1 MDYIEINHLTKDYGN
16 SKGIFDISL
25 RIQKGE
31 MFGYVGNNG
40 AGKTTTFRH
49 ILGFSKPDSG
59 TAKVKGLD
67 SWKKSSEIM
76 RYIGYVPGDI
86 AFPDLR
92 SGIDVI
98 KSQAELLNLKDLSYA
113 NKLIKKLQLDIRG
126 NPRTMSKGMKQK
138 LAIVL
143 ALMNNPEILIL
154 DEPTTGLD
162 PLMRDTFMEIIEEEH
177 KKGKTIMISSHMFEE
192 LETTCDRV
200 GLIMNGELIDIA
212 DMDKIKNVK
221 FKLYKIAFLNKEDFD
236 RFRNQNFEITR
247 EQPEYNQVTVKIEEN
262 KVRELFIELNK
273 YKLEYF
279 TEVKYNLEKYFKEF
293 FKRELGGNY
302 DK

>member
-1 MDYIEINHLTKDYGN
+1 MDCIEINHLTKDYGN

-25 RIQKGE
+25 SIPKGE

-49 ILGFSKPDSG
+49 ILGFSRPDKGS
-59 TAKVKGLD
+59 AKVKGLD

-76 RYIGYVPGDI
+76 KYIGYVPGDI

-92 SGIDVI
+92 SGTDVI
-98 KSQAELLNLKDLSYA
+98 KSQAEFLNLKDLSYA
-113 NKLIKKLQLDIRG
+113 NNLIKKLQLDVRG

-162 PLMRDTFMEIIEEEH
+162 PLMRDTFMELIEEEH
-177 KKGKTIMISSHMFEE
+177 QKGKTIMISSHMFEE

-200 GLIMNGELIDIA
+200 GLIMNGRLIDIA
-212 DMDKIKNVK
+212 DMNKIRNVD
-221 FKLYKIAFLNKEDFD
+221 FRLYKIAFINKEDLE
-236 RFRNQNFEITR
+236 RFKQGKFEITR
-247 EQPEYNQVTVKIEEN
+247 EQPEFNQVTVKILE
-262 KVRELFIELNK
+262 KSVRELFIELNK

-279 TEVKYNLEKYFKEF
+279 TETKYNLEKYFKEI

>member
-1 MDYIEINHLTKDYGN
+1 MDYIEIKHLTKDYGN

-59 TAKVKGLD
+59 TVKVKGLD

-200 GLIMNGELIDIA
+200 GLIMNGKLIDIA

-279 TEVKYNLEKYFKEF
+279 TEVKYNLEKYFKEI

>member
-59 TAKVKGLD
+59 TVKVKGLD

-200 GLIMNGELIDIA
+200 GLIMNGKLIDIA

-279 TEVKYNLEKYFKEF
+279 TEVKYNLEKYFKEI

>member
-59 TAKVKGLD
+59 TVKVKGLD

-162 PLMRDTFMEIIEEEH
+162 PLMRDTFMEIIEDEH

-200 GLIMNGELIDIA
+200 GLIMNGKLIDIA

-279 TEVKYNLEKYFKEF
+279 TEVKYNLEKYFKEI

>member
-1 MDYIEINHLTKDYGN
+1 MDYIEIKHLTKDYGN
-16 SKGIFDISL
+16 SKGIFDINL
-25 RIQKGE
+25 KIQKGE

-49 ILGFSKPDSG
+49 ILGFSKPDRG
-59 TAKVKGLD
+59 TVKVKGLD
-67 SWKKSSEIM
+67 SWKKSSDIM

-98 KSQAELLNLKDLSYA
+98 KSQAELLGLKDLSYA

-162 PLMRDTFMEIIEEEH
+162 PLMRDTFMEIIEDEH

-200 GLIMNGELIDIA
+200 GLIMNGKLIDIA
-212 DMDKIKNVK
+212 DMDKIKNVR
-221 FKLYKIAFLNKEDFD
+221 FKLYKIAFLNKEDFEK
-236 RFRNQNFEITR
+236 FKNQNFEITR
-247 EQPEYNQVTVKIEEN
+247 EQPEYNQVTVKIDEN
-262 KVRELFIELNK
+262 RARELFMELNK

-279 TEVKYNLEKYFKEF
+279 TEVKYNLEKYFKEI